1 MLTPRH
7 ARLGMHAMM
16 HAARRAHAGAMEELL
31 MVMKERFLAGEDGR
45 HFDYRLV
52 DECDRYDDGEQV
64 RGARVVRVST

>member
-1 MLTPRH
+1 
-7 ARLGMHAMM
+7 
-16 HAARRAHAGAMEELL
+16 

-64 RGARVVRVST
+64 RGARAVCSAREYVSTRA

>member
-1 MLTPRH
+1 
-7 ARLGMHAMM
+7 M
-16 HAARRAHAGAMEELL
+16 HAARRAHAGGMEELL

-64 RGARVVRVST
+64 RG

>member
-1 MLTPRH
+1 
-7 ARLGMHAMM
+7 MM

-64 RGARVVRVST
+64 RGARVVCSVREYASTRA

>member
-1 MLTPRH
+1 
-7 ARLGMHAMM
+7 
-16 HAARRAHAGAMEELL
+16 MEELL

-64 RGARVVRVST
+64 RCARVVRVST